1 MRQFVYVCVLMQKYF
16 FLKSI
21 MKTLHV
27 INLHMYA
34 SLSMGPWLKNH
45 YSICMHIGITL
56 PQLLTLCHNGIT
68 ETNTV

>member
-1 MRQFVYVCVLMQKYF
+1 
-16 FLKSI
+16 

-68 ETNTV
+68 ETNTCSKQISGNFLLCLGRELDF